1 MKNNLSILL
10 VEDNARECGEI
21 INYIERLD
29 DTSLIGVTNNT
40 TKALEIIA
48 DSLPDALILDLE
60 LHNGLG
66 NGLTL
71 LQDLKKLSLPFIP
84 YILITTNNSSSI
96 THKSARK
103 LGADFIIPKYKED
116 YSAKT
121 VVDFLRMM
129 KNIIKDSRAIKN
141 DTPDKN
147 ISSAENNHKVIRA
160 ISHEL
165 DLIGISTKAVGYQ
178 YLVDAIDTVISSPC
192 KNISNIIGQKYSKT
206 NSSVERAMQNAISK
220 AWRTMPIDD
229 LLSLYTAKINSE
241 RGIPTVTEFIYYYA
255 NKIKN
260 EYGVGLW

>member
-129 KNIIKDSRAIKN
+129 KAYSSVLYFEDIRIYRDHVNMTNRLNNCEQANVEKTINTANQQLNYIKILEDNAALDLLDEKDKEIIQYRKKYYESSLQELSEIITLETNYKMTKSGLNHRFRKIKDLALK
-141 DTPDKN
+141 
-147 ISSAENNHKVIRA
+147 
-160 ISHEL
+160 L
-165 DLIGISTKAVGYQ
+165 
-178 YLVDAIDTVISSPC
+178 
-192 KNISNIIGQKYSKT
+192 SK
-206 NSSVERAMQNAISK
+206 
-220 AWRTMPIDD
+220 DD
-229 LLSLYTAKINSE
+229 
-241 RGIPTVTEFIYYYA
+241 
-255 NKIKN
+255 
-260 EYGVGLW
+260 